1 MVMDNIMDIT
11 PILNPKRFDFFEHTA
26 DIGIIAY
33 GNTKEEAFTNIAYG
47 MFTLLAETDNITHKK
62 SIDISITG
70 YNQDEVLVGFLSEL
84 LYHSSVKQMV
94 FNKVTVLELTPTS
107 IHAKAYGEKYT
118 PEKHQLLQEIKT
130 VTYHQLRIE
139 DTGCG
144 WEIQVIFD
152 V

>member
-1 MVMDNIMDIT
+1 MVMDNTMDIT
-11 PILNPKRFDFFEHTA
+11 PIPKRFDFFEHTA

-33 GNTKEEAFTNIAYG
+33 GNTMEEAFANIAYG
-47 MFTLLAETDNITHKK
+47 MFTLLAETDNITNRK
-62 SIDISITG
+62 SIDISITA

-94 FNKVTVLELTPTS
+94 FNKVAVLELTPTS
-107 IHAKAYGEKYT
+107 IHAKAYGEKFT
-118 PEKHQLLQEIKT
+118 PDKHQLLQEIKT